1 MGNIAAAW
9 GTVRASLLQLSFA
22 DIKTVA
28 GLAGIDLMLLS
39 HLQQRPDKGATK
51 EQLMSGIEGLLGKMD
66 VEARHRFV
74 VWVAEELLVRKPEL
88 APSLD
93 DQLARH
99 GWGLIDYHLI
109 PLPLFDPRELMS
121 LPDGPRAD
129 LVKAAQ
135 RFRDGDLGGAIS
147 AACGAVD
154 TAVGDVYADYRL
166 GEPAKSFQEG
176 CNRALGAVVNLE
188 GSLRELGW
196 DAEGAG
202 MLAKSFKGSLN
213 QGAYVMQSLRSKMGD
228 VHGTKPTLKP
238 LVFDVLKWAELFVRT
253 LTVR

>member
-1 MGNIAAAW
+1 MASVAAAW
-9 GTVRASLLQLSFA
+9 GSVRASLLQLSFS

-28 GLAGIDLMLLS
+28 GLAGLDLMAVA
-39 HLQQRPDKGATK
+39 HLQQRPEKGATK
-51 EQLMSGIEGLLGKMD
+51 EQLMSSIEGLLAKED
-66 VEARHRFV
+66 AEARQHFV
-74 VWVAEELLVRKPEL
+74 VWVAEELLARKPEFSALL
-88 APSLD
+88 A

-99 GWGLIDYHLI
+99 GWGLVDRQLV
-109 PLPLFDPRELMS
+109 PLQLFDPSELAN
-121 LPDGPRAD
+121 LPDGPRGD

-154 TAVGDVYADYRL
+154 TAVAGVYVEYAL

-176 CNRALGAVVNLE
+176 CNRALAAVVNLE
-188 GSLRELGW
+188 APLHELGW
-196 DAEGAG
+196 DVEAAG
-202 MLAKSFKGSLN
+202 MLAKSFKGALN
-213 QGAYVMQSLRSKMGD
+213 QGAYVMQTLRSKMGD
-228 VHGTKPTLKP
+228 VHGTKPILKP